1 MGFYKGQ
8 RNRASSIITDTFHY
22 VNNPK
27 TMTTDQKDAMLVNI
41 LDDVHTQIMYLTEE
55 GRLDDALALYQE
67 WEEHFN
73 DNITE
78 VEIVTI
84 NDLTSTI

>member
-1 MGFYKGQ
+1 MI
-8 RNRASSIITDTFHY
+8 A
-22 VNNPK
+22 
-27 TMTTDQKDAMLVNI
+27 NI
-41 LDDVHTQIMYLTEE
+41 LEQVHAQIMYLTEE

>member
-1 MGFYKGQ
+1 
-8 RNRASSIITDTFHY
+8 
-22 VNNPK
+22 
-27 TMTTDQKDAMLVNI
+27 MTTDQKDTMLANI
-41 LDDVHTQIMYLTEE
+41 LEQVHAQIMYLTEE
-55 GRLDDALALYQE
+55 GRLDDALALYEE